1 MSGPAPAFLSAFA
14 GEPSLQGGPPWLAQL
29 RAEGLARFGEV
40 GLPTPRL
47 EDWKY
52 TSLAPLAQVPFVPGP
67 SRPDATQAQVE
78 ALAGGLDGPQ
88 LVFVNG
94 RVSGALS
101 RWTDS
106 SRAVLTPFG
115 QVAGERGERLRAR
128 LGRDVA
134 LGTQPMAALN
144 TALFGEGALV
154 EIHPGAEPPPI
165 HVVFLSS
172 ASQPVAAFPRLLV
185 LAGEGCRVTV
195 LLSFVGS
202 GSARSLT
209 DAVVELDVGARAD
222 VTVYTNQQEPE
233 NAAHASLLQVS
244 QAQDSRF
251 ASHVFALGGAVARDE
266 VRVRMNGAGCAC
278 TLNGLYLA
286 TGSQHLDQHTLIDHA
301 QPRCS
306 SRELYKGV
314 LDGSAHGV
322 FTGRVLVRPDAQ
334 KTDSTQTNK
343 NLLLSEH
350 AQVDSRPQLEIFA
363 DDVKCTHGSAVGQID
378 EAALFYL
385 RSRGIDRASARG
397 LLTAAFVSEV
407 VDAVKWPALQ
417 LRLQERVASRL
428 GRAWA

>member
-1 MSGPAPAFLSAFA
+1 M
-14 GEPSLQGGPPWLAQL
+14 
-29 RAEGLARFGEV
+29 ARFTEV

-52 TSLAPLAQVPFVPGP
+52 TSLAPLAQVPFAPGP
-67 SRPDATQAQVE
+67 ARPDASRAQLA
-78 ALAGGLDGPQ
+78 ALAGTVDGPQ

-94 RVSGALS
+94 RFSAELTD
-101 RWTDS
+101 WTDS
-106 SRAVLTPFG
+106 SRAAMVPFG
-115 QVAGERGERLRAR
+115 QVDREREELLRTR

-134 LGTQPMAALN
+134 LGSQPMAALN
-144 TALFGEGALV
+144 TALIGEGALV
-154 EIHPGAEPPPI
+154 EIRPGAEPAPI
-165 HVVFLSS
+165 HVVFLTA
-172 ASQPVAAFPRLLV
+172 ASQPVASFPRVLV
-185 LAGEGCRVTV
+185 LAGEGCRAT
-195 LLSFVGS
+195 LLVSFVGS
-202 GSARSLT
+202 GSARSFT
-209 DAVVELDVGARAD
+209 DSVVELDVGPRAD
-222 VTVYTNQQEPE
+222 VTVYTLQQEPE

-244 QAQDSRF
+244 QGQDSRF

-266 VRVRMNGAGCAC
+266 IRVRMNAAGCAC
-278 TLNGLYLA
+278 TLNGLYL
-286 TGSQHLDQHTLIDHA
+286 GSDSQHLDQHTLIDHV

-334 KTDSTQTNK
+334 KTDAQQTNK
-343 NLLLSEH
+343 NLLLSDH

-363 DDVKCTHGSAVGQID
+363 DDVKCTHGSATGQID

-407 VDAVKWPALQ
+407 VDAVSWPALR
-417 LRLQERVASRL
+417 LRIQERVASRL
-428 GRAWA
+428 GRVWA